1 MRPIACGAAR
11 RAAAQRDGPAHP
23 HLFIAGR
30 LRSSLNNMTAWLE
43 GPQRL
48 VPGNAMPNMGTN
60 REKAQDMTAYLYTL
74 R

>member
-1 MRPIACGAAR
+1 
-11 RAAAQRDGPAHP
+11 
-23 HLFIAGR
+23 
-30 LRSSLNNMTAWLE
+30 MTAWLE